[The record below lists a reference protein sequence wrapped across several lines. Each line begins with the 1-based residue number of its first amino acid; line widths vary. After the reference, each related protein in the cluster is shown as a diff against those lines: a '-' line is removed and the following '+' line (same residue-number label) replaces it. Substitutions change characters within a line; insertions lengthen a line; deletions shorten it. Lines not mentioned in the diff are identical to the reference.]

1 MAHFPAYPA
10 RSPDST
16 ESTASPARA
25 LSGLTAGQSGVVR
38 HTTLDADDEA
48 LLEAM
53 GVRRGGMVMV
63 CRVGEPFIVA
73 VLARCSSER
82 PGSTAP
88 GACSCRIGLARSLA
102 ERIFVAEPLP
112 EGGHAPS

>member
-1 MAHFPAYPA
+1 MA
-10 RSPDST
+10 
-16 ESTASPARA
+16 ASPATRA
-25 LSGLTAGQSGVVR
+25 LAGLAAGQSGVVR
-38 HTTLDADDEA
+38 HTTLNADDEA

-53 GVRRGGMVMV
+53 GVRRGGVVMV

-82 PGSTAP
+82 PGTTAP

-102 ERIFVAEPLP
+102 ERIFVAEPTASAP
-112 EGGHAPS
+112 APSSETAP